1 MVGSDSI
8 HVCTLRKE
16 TTKEENS
23 CFHSLSLSSSSSLLF
38 LSHFTCLVDQNRFNL
53 TWKTNLCGIAN
64 AKQRTKN
71 VTDIYGYFM
80 ELAVGLET
88 FIFKDKDDFEDEVF
102 GGFLKR

>member
-1 MVGSDSI
+1 M
-8 HVCTLRKE
+8 
-16 TTKEENS
+16 
-23 CFHSLSLSSSSSLLF
+23 
-38 LSHFTCLVDQNRFNL
+38 VDQNCFNL

-64 AKQRTKN
+64 AKQRDKN

-102 GGFLKR
+102 GGFLKGRHHGKLHSTFFFLTQ